1 MQLKLAKPFSPKAD
15 LKKVCEDP
23 EANPAAIADALDQ
36 ASHNEWRDWLP
47 ETLRSFIGLTEDQVL
62 QLDKVMAV
70 QVVLTNSDLFEDWT
84 LFHHVAVVF
93 NHRRA
98 DFHWVEPLSSLEM
111 AWACVCIHRLDQN
124 RHTLHPD
131 LQKYVGMV
139 AMTDGLL
146 IFPWSNPVVELP
158 GNKLFE
164 GLVTD
169 DEITIREVK
178 KLLAGG
184 MLEKAKMSDVD
195 ESDEVE
201 AQAAKLLATQTYI
214 NAQKSDDPGEYV
226 A

>member
-1 MQLKLAKPFSPKAD
+1 VQLKLAKPFSPKAD

-23 EANPAAIADALDQ
+23 EANPIAVADALDQ
-36 ASHNEWRDWLP
+36 ASHSEWRDWLP
-47 ETLRSFIGLTEDQVL
+47 ETLREFIGLTEDQVL

-70 QVVLTNSDLFEDWT
+70 QVVLTNPDVFEDWT

-98 DFHWVEPLSSLEM
+98 DFNWVEPLSSLEM
-111 AWACVCIHRLDQN
+111 GWACVCIHRLDQN

-131 LQKYVGMV
+131 LQKYVGMT
-139 AMTDGLL
+139 AMLEGLL
-146 IFPWSNPVVELP
+146 IFPWSNPVIELP
-158 GNKLFE
+158 DNKMFE

-169 DEITIREVK
+169 DEITVHEIK

-195 ESDEVE
+195 ESHPVE
-201 AQAAKLLATQTYI
+201 AQAAKLLAIQTYI
-214 NAQKSDDPGEYV
+214 NAQKSDDPGAY